1 MKKLVAGGVAALSIA
16 TGSLAVAVLNPL
28 GAASAQTD
36 GTTTTAPATG
46 STGTTPAPVKGGA
59 LKSVL
64 DALVTDGTITQAQ
77 ADAITAKLDAAR
89 AANPAPEMGRRGFG
103 GAGLDDIAAALGIT
117 AADLQTQLQSGATL
131 RAIAGDKV
139 AAVTTLLT
147 DKANARI
154 DEALADGRITAETAA
169 TMKAAV
175 PAKVTAMLDGTVPL
189 GGRGGHGGPGGRGG
203 RGPVAPADGAAP
215 SADAGGSTT
224 TTTA

>member
-28 GAASAQTD
+28 GAANAQTD

-46 STGTTPAPVKGGA
+46 STGATAAPERGGP

-64 DALVTDGTITQAQ
+64 DALVADGTITQAQ

-89 AANPAPEMGRRGFG
+89 AAEPRREMGGPG
-103 GAGLDDIAAALGIT
+103 LAGAKLDDIASVLGIT
-117 AADLQTQLQSGATL
+117 TADLQSQLQAGTTL

-139 AAVTTLLT
+139 DALTTLLT

-154 DEALADGRITAETAA
+154 DQAVTDGKITAETAA

-175 PAKVTAMLDGTVPL
+175 PAKVTAMLDGTAPL
-189 GGRGGHGGPGGRGG
+189 GGPGGHGGPRGHG
-203 RGPVAPADGAAP
+203 APPAQAPADGTAP
-215 SADAGGSTT
+215 STGGTGSTT